1 MKKNTKRKF
10 KGLSALALT
19 SVLFLAACSGTGAT
33 EREGSSSNSES
44 EATSTVD
51 ENATGE
57 GQEITFWHGMGGG
70 AGEAVDELVSRFN
83 EQNELDITVKA
94 EYQGSYDDTI
104 TKLKSASLG
113 NVGADLVQIYEI
125 GTSYMMD
132 SGLITPMQDLI
143 TANDYDI
150 SQIEP
155 NIAAFY
161 TVDEQLYSMP
171 FNSSTP
177 ITYYN
182 KDMFEAAGIE
192 AVPETLSQIAEF
204 QEALETEG
212 GADMAISLQIYGWFV
227 EQFIAKQGGDYA
239 NNADGRED
247 IATEVAFNENDEM
260 TKLLTEWNNLYEA
273 GAAPNVGRTGG
284 QPEFVAGQ
292 SAMTFGSTASLKTIL
307 NEVDGKFEVGT
318 AYLPKVSAEDEG
330 GVSIGGA
337 SLWAIDNEDAEKAQ
351 ATWEFVEFLIAPE
364 SQAYWNQQTG
374 YFPITTAAH
383 EEELFKENMAEF
395 PQFQTAID
403 QLHDATPKDQGAL
416 LGVFPEARQIIETE
430 IENMLNNDVTPED
443 TAAAMTEQINASIEN
458 YNLVNN

>member
-1 MKKNTKRKF
+1 MKKTTKRKF

-19 SVLFLAACSGTGAT
+19 SALFLAACTGTGAT
-33 EREGSSSNSES
+33 ESES
-44 EATSTVD
+44 DAPESETTSTVD

-70 AGEAVDELVSRFN
+70 AGEALDELVARFN
-83 EQNELDITVKA
+83 EQNELDITVTA
-94 EYQGSYDDTI
+94 QYQGSYDDTI

-125 GTSYMMD
+125 GTSYMLD

-143 TANDYDI
+143 DANDYDV

-192 AVPETLSQIAEF
+192 EAPETLSQIAEF
-204 QEALETEG
+204 QESLESEG

-227 EQFIAKQGGDYA
+227 EQFIAKQGGDYV
-239 NNADGRED
+239 NNNDGREGNP
-247 IATEVAFNENDEM
+247 TEVAFNENDEM
-260 TKLLTEWNNLYEA
+260 VKLLTEWNDLYES

-292 SAMTFGSTASLKTIL
+292 SAMMFGSTASLKTIL

-337 SLWAIDNEDAEKAQ
+337 SLWAIDNEDSEKAQ
-351 ATWEFVEFLIAPE
+351 ATWEFVEFLISPE

-383 EEELFKENMAEF
+383 EEEVFKQNIAEY

-416 LGVFPEARQIIETE
+416 LGVFPEARQIIETV
-430 IENMLNNDVTPED
+430 IENMLNNGVSPED
-443 TAAAMTEQINASIEN
+443 TAASMAEQINASIEN
-458 YNLVNN
+458 YNLVNK

>member
-1 MKKNTKRKF
+1 MIKLTKSSFKKV
-10 KGLSALALT
+10 SALTFA
-19 SVLFLAACSGTGAT
+19 SALFLAGCAGTGAA
-33 EREGSSSNSES
+33 EDAS
-44 EATSTVD
+44 ATGGNEETATTVD
-51 ENATGE
+51 AAATGE
-57 GQEITFWHGMGGG
+57 NQTITFWHGMGGG
-70 AGEAVDELVSRFN
+70 AGEALDEMVARFN
-83 EQNELDITVKA
+83 EENDKGITVKA

-125 GTSYMMD
+125 GTSYMLD
-132 SGLITPMQDLI
+132 SGLIIPMQELI
-143 TANDYDI
+143 DANDYDV
-150 SQIEP
+150 SQIES

-177 ITYYN
+177 IMYYN

-192 AVPETLSQIAEF
+192 AAPETLAQIGEY
-204 QEALETEG
+204 QEALESEG

-239 NNADGRED
+239 NNNDGRDD
-247 IATEVAFNENDEM
+247 IATEVAFNENEEM
-260 TKLLTEWNNLYEA
+260 VKLLTKWKELYES
-273 GAAPNVGRTGG
+273 GAAPNVGRQGG

-292 SAMTFGSTASLKTIL
+292 SAMMFGSTASLKTIL
-307 NEVDGKFEVGT
+307 DEVAGKFEVGT
-318 AYLPKVSAEDEG
+318 AYLPKVNAEDEG

-337 SLWAIDNEDAEKAQ
+337 SLWAIDGEDPEKAQ
-351 ATWEFVEFLIAPE
+351 ATWEFVEYLISPE
-364 SQAYWNQQTG
+364 VQAFWNKETG

-383 EEELFKENMAEF
+383 EEDVFQDNIAEF

-430 IENMLNNDVTPED
+430 IENMLNNDVSPED
-443 TAAAMTEQINASIEN
+443 TAAAMTEQINSAIEN